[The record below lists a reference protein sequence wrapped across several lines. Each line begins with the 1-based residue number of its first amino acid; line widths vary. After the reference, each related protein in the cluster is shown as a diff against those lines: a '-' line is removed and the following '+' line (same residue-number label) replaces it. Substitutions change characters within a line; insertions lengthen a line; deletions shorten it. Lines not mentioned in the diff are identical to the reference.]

1 MALLVTDQGE
11 IDSLR
16 TLLSATHTI
25 PRNLVLK
32 LYTAPATAPLETDTP
47 SQTAYFE
54 PFNGNNQHNNGSAPT
69 TGYDACV
76 NNRTEEDQD
85 FTEQYGKLLNGN
97 LWSIGTTANR
107 VHATNITGTSGSYS
121 ITVQDTGTGNTKI
134 KKGDYVVH
142 ADVPPNTYVVDIDG
156 LTLQLSQKL
165 TANVTAS
172 SADFGRGRTTASYPE
187 EIFTFTGA
195 AGEVYGYYLARANNM
210 PVGLQGKLD
219 GGSLAATGAVTKDTC
234 LGVVGNNYIQLKD
247 DDVAGG
253 AVSAGAQNGYQIT
266 ITTNAGDVKKGQIVS
281 TDATP
286 DRIPPHTRV
295 VGVNGNV
302 VTLDKPVTGGNA
314 SGNAKFKINIAD
326 DVTVGQV
333 VTMKGGTGQTG
344 PDAFPAA
351 TVVTGITYATDTANG
366 EQGPRIY
373 ISNNLT
379 ANVGTA
385 SSNDKVEF
393 AWSVMTTDPGG
404 TAVAHNLNPG
414 DVIYIAQ
421 GTSNGPTIAGH
432 YTVFEVPT
440 NSTFTTTPALA
451 GAGDATLYSSIF
463 FAEQFTNGPY
473 QIQNPGDQIK
483 VTLNVSLD

>member
-16 TLLSATHTI
+16 TLLNATHEI

-32 LYTAPATAPLETDTP
+32 LYTAPSTAPTEQDVP

-69 TGYDACV
+69 TGYKACK

-85 FTEQYGKLLNGN
+85 FTNQYGKLLNGN
-97 LWSIGTTANR
+97 LWSIGTTTTP
-107 VHATNITGTSGSYS
+107 VHQTNITGTSGSYS
-121 ITVQDTGTGNTKI
+121 ITVADTGSGNTKI
-134 KKGDYVVH
+134 KKGDYVVY
-142 ADVPPNTYVVDIDG
+142 AAAVPANTYVVDIDG
-156 LTLQLSQKL
+156 TTLQLSQKL
-165 TANVTAS
+165 TANVTTQQ
-172 SADFGRGRTTASYPE
+172 ADFGRGRTTASYPE
-187 EIFTFTGA
+187 EIFTFDSA
-195 AGEVYGYYLARANNM
+195 AGNVYGYYLARANNM

-219 GGSLAATGAVTKDTC
+219 GGSLAAGTSIVKETC

-247 DDVAGG
+247 TDVAGG
-253 AVSAGAQNGYQIT
+253 AITAGAQNGFSIT
-266 ITTNAGDVKKGQIVS
+266 ITSNAADVKKGQIV
-281 TDATP
+281 TATNVP
-286 DRIPPHTRV
+286 AQTRV

-314 SGNAKFKINIAD
+314 TGNATFKVNVAE
-326 DVTVGQV
+326 DVTIGQA
-333 VTMKGGTGQTG
+333 VTMTGGSGQTG
-344 PDAFPAA
+344 PDAFPAN

-373 ISNNLT
+373 LNNNLT

-385 SSNDKVEF
+385 SSNDKVRF
-393 AWSVMTTDPGG
+393 SWSVMTTDPGG
-404 TAVAHNLNPG
+404 TAVAHKLNPG

-421 GTSNGPTIAGH
+421 GTSNGPTTAGH
-432 YTVFEVPT
+432 YTVFETPT
-440 NSTFTTTPALA
+440 NSTFTTTPALG

>member
-16 TLLSATHTI
+16 TLLNATHEI

-32 LYTAPATAPLETDTP
+32 LYTAPSTAPTEQDVP

-69 TGYDACV
+69 TGYKACK

-85 FTEQYGKLLNGN
+85 FTNQYGKLLNGN
-97 LWSIGTTANR
+97 LWSIGTTTTP
-107 VHATNITGTSGSYS
+107 VHQTNITGTSGSYS
-121 ITVQDTGTGNTKI
+121 ITVADTGSGNTKI
-134 KKGDYVVH
+134 KKGDYVVY
-142 ADVPPNTYVVDIDG
+142 AAAVPANTYVVDIDG
-156 LTLQLSQKL
+156 TTLQLSQKL
-165 TANVTAS
+165 TANVTTQQ
-172 SADFGRGRTTASYPE
+172 ADFGRGRTTASYPE
-187 EIFTFTGA
+187 EIFTFDSA
-195 AGEVYGYYLARANNM
+195 AGNVYGYYLARANNM

-219 GGSLAATGAVTKDTC
+219 GGSLAANGQIDKETC

-247 DDVAGG
+247 LKTTAT
-253 AVSAGAQNGYQIT
+253 AISAGAQNGYELTVGSVTGIE
-266 ITTNAGDVKKGQIVS
+266 KGQKVI
-281 TDATP
+281 ATNVDP
-286 DRIPPHTRV
+286 QARV
-295 VGVNGNV
+295 VGVSGSKV
-302 VTLDKPVTGGNA
+302 YIDKAITGGNA
-314 SGNAKFKINIAD
+314 TGNLQCVIEVAKEI
-326 DVTVGQV
+326 TVGQA
-333 VTMKGGTGQTG
+333 VTMTGGSGQTG
-344 PDAFPAA
+344 PDAFPAN

-373 ISNNLT
+373 LNNNLT

-385 SSNDKVEF
+385 SSNDKVRF
-393 AWSVMTTDPGG
+393 SWSVMTTDPGG
-404 TAVAHNLNPG
+404 TAVAHKLNPG

-421 GTSNGPTIAGH
+421 GTSNGPTTAGH
-432 YTVFEVPT
+432 YTVFETPT
-440 NSTFTTTPALA
+440 NSTFTTTPALG

>member
-16 TLLSATHTI
+16 TLLNATHTI

-32 LYTAPATAPLETDTP
+32 LYTAPSTAPLETDTP
-47 SQTAYFE
+47 SQTAYYE
-54 PFNGNNQHNNGSAPT
+54 PFNGNNTHNNGSAAT
-69 TGYDACV
+69 TGYKKCV
-76 NNRTEEDQD
+76 NNRTEENQD

-97 LWSIGTTANR
+97 IWSIATTTTP
-107 VHATNITGTSGSYS
+107 VHQTNITGTSGSYS
-121 ITVQDTGTGNTKI
+121 ITVVDTGSGATKI
-134 KKGDYVVH
+134 KKGDYVVYS
-142 ADVPPNTYVVDIDG
+142 AAVPANTYVVDIDG

-165 TANVTAS
+165 TANVTAQD
-172 SADFGRGRTTASYPE
+172 AEFGRGRTTASYPE
-187 EIFTFTGA
+187 EIFTFDSA
-195 AGEVYGYYLARANNM
+195 AGNVYGYYLARANNM

-219 GGSLAATGAVTKDTC
+219 GGSLATGTTVEKPNC

-247 DDVAGG
+247 EKTTAT
-253 AVSAGAQNGYQIT
+253 AISAGAQNGYELTVASVTGI
-266 ITTNAGDVKKGQIVS
+266 VKGQLVE
-281 TDATP
+281 ATNVP
-286 DRIPPHTRV
+286 AQTRV
-295 VGVNGNV
+295 VGVLGTTV
-302 VTLDKPVTGGNA
+302 YIDKAITGGNA
-314 SGNAKFKINIAD
+314 SGDLQCVIEVAKE
-326 DVTVGQV
+326 VTIGQA
-333 VTMKGGTGQTG
+333 VTMTGGGGQTG
-344 PDAFPAA
+344 PDAFPAN

-366 EQGPRIY
+366 EQGPRVY
-373 ISNNLT
+373 INNNLT

-385 SSNDKVEF
+385 SSNDKVDFDFSE
-393 AWSVMTTDPGG
+393 MTTDPGG

-421 GTSNGPTIAGH
+421 GTSNGPTTAGH

-440 NSTFTTTPALA
+440 NSKFTTTPALA